1 VVDFKNMNDHGSLG
15 LRWRVFPKCGS
26 SQTKVYFATQCLGFL
41 VFPAFGVDFKNM
53 NDHGSLG
60 LRWRVFPKIGLIPNK
75 SPLCCAKF
83 GLFCF
88 SGLLK

>member
-1 VVDFKNMNDHGSLG
+1 MNDHGSLG
-15 LRWRVFPKCGS
+15 LRWRVFPKMGLISNKSPLCYAKFGLFCFSGFCG
-26 SQTKVYFATQCLGFL
+26 GFQKL
-41 VFPAFGVDFKNM
+41 

-60 LRWRVFPKIGLIPNK
+60 LRWRVFPKMGLISNK